1 MKKPTK
7 KTLKPIYHNSSI
19 ERKYSKKLRDFSK
32 LVNNSCRWWLLS
44 KVKKYN
50 NDDITNISKTLSIEF
65 NRLLEFW
72 NKKANDFGKNF
83 THNLNKELIRYANSK
98 YASQGFVFSSIP
110 REVKQTI
117 NANILQQMALIKTI
131 PKDIIE
137 RYEATLYN
145 SINSFDLNVLEKQI
159 KTISNISNRRAK
171 TIARDQVGKALE
183 NYSISRS
190 KSLGF
195 EYYVWNT
202 SRDERVSKGKGGHKQ
217 LDGRIYRY
225 DTPTA
230 IIDSYGNKGHT
241 GERVNCRCIQ
251 TPLILDVNQELKL
264 VKDGN
269 DGDYYIIVNKKI

>member
-98 YASQGFVFSSIP
+98 YASQGFVFSSMP
-110 REVKQTI
+110 REAKQTI